1 MRQER
6 RNKRNWKMEAFQN
19 IHPFSLIET
28 PKEKKERGKKVIF
41 TKGIE

>member
-1 MRQER
+1 MRQDR

-19 IHPFSLIET
+19 IHSSSLIET
-28 PKEKKERGKKVIF
+28 SKEKKERGKKVIF

>member
-19 IHPFSLIET
+19 IHPSSLIET
-28 PKEKKERGKKVIF
+28 PKEKKERKEGDIYKRY
-41 TKGIE
+41 